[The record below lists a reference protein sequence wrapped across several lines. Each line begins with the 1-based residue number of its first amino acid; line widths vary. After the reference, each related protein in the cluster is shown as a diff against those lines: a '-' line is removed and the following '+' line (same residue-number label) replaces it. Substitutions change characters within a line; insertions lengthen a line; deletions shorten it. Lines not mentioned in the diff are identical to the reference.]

1 MSHLFQERLDDLG
14 RRLRR
19 LAWTFGLCRTAS
31 VAGMLFAFFAALDVL
46 LRFDPPL
53 VRAGLLAAWG
63 IAVAGVAWES
73 LVRPLRR
80 IPSPGRLAEQLERRF
95 EPLSGRLA
103 AAVEF
108 AGVNRLN
115 VHDSAALRGA
125 VVASADAAVK
135 EVDLGAVLDR
145 TSPRQA
151 VIHAAVAA
159 AVLAAF
165 ATVLPETS
173 RVAAIRFF
181 APFSQANYETE
192 HGTAPPVG
200 PLSAGRPPAVRLE
213 RVDVDAPSYAL
224 GAVEVTPERIQAPVG
239 SKITV
244 FGRADR
250 PVAWASAEGLPDAE
264 STTDGE
270 RFSVSW
276 VLKQGGAVRIRV
288 EDEEALSGE
297 ARTQDIYL
305 FEDRPPVV
313 RMTRPVEGLFA
324 IPAAVLH
331 VDGVA
336 EDDFGVA
343 NVEFLLAKPDT
354 VTGAIRERTV
364 SLFQSSPDKTER
376 SVPIK
381 GREIPLADFALRPG
395 EEVAVWI
402 RATDVAGKTAAGA
415 KRRIAVVS
423 EEDALSLAQK
433 GRQEL
438 ATALEE
444 LLLRQEEHLA
454 TTRALARDWK
464 TPPDAESTGRLQ
476 RLLQG
481 QAEVVGALRD
491 PVSGLLARFSRLAEV
506 ARINAPATEEIG
518 FVLNQ
523 VEEVFIR
530 PAGGFLDA
538 IQAELGRAR
547 VQRDEAPARLDAAAN
562 AQQAFVERWKGALEL
577 LRRQEAYFNLGEALD
592 GLILKQEESRA
603 RLGLLLPKTRGQD
616 ADTLPSG
623 LHGELAVEARQQK
636 ELLDLWMLLV
646 ARLSEEESLA
656 DLADTSIARKMNE
669 AVEAI
674 EANRL
679 EGAIQSQDAVL
690 LALAE
695 VRARLRESFS
705 RAAADT
711 AAEASK
717 IPPPTEPATEGSTE
731 EGTEG
736 TPGEGTEGSR
746 PAAPSESGAEPS
758 AVEAAA
764 RAAEL
769 MEGLWG
775 MLPARERAAVR
786 QLPGAAF
793 PPEYARLIE
802 AYFRALSQEKIDESP
817 E

>member
-1 MSHLFQERLDDLG
+1 
-14 RRLRR
+14 
-19 LAWTFGLCRTAS
+19 
-31 VAGMLFAFFAALDVL
+31 
-46 LRFDPPL
+46 
-53 VRAGLLAAWG
+53 
-63 IAVAGVAWES
+63 
-73 LVRPLRR
+73 
-80 IPSPGRLAEQLERRF
+80 
-95 EPLSGRLA
+95 
-103 AAVEF
+103 
-108 AGVNRLN
+108 
-115 VHDSAALRGA
+115 
-125 VVASADAAVK
+125 
-135 EVDLGAVLDR
+135 
-145 TSPRQA
+145 
-151 VIHAAVAA
+151 
-159 AVLAAF
+159 
-165 ATVLPETS
+165 
-173 RVAAIRFF
+173 
-181 APFSQANYETE
+181 
-192 HGTAPPVG
+192 
-200 PLSAGRPPAVRLE
+200 
-213 RVDVDAPSYAL
+213 
-224 GAVEVTPERIQAPVG
+224 
-239 SKITV
+239 
-244 FGRADR
+244 
-250 PVAWASAEGLPDAE
+250 
-264 STTDGE
+264 
-270 RFSVSW
+270 
-276 VLKQGGAVRIRV
+276 
-288 EDEEALSGE
+288 
-297 ARTQDIYL
+297 
-305 FEDRPPVV
+305 
-313 RMTRPVEGLFA
+313 
-324 IPAAVLH
+324 
-331 VDGVA
+331 
-336 EDDFGVA
+336 
-343 NVEFLLAKPDT
+343 
-354 VTGAIRERTV
+354 
-364 SLFQSSPDKTER
+364 
-376 SVPIK
+376 
-381 GREIPLADFALRPG
+381 
-395 EEVAVWI
+395 
-402 RATDVAGKTAAGA
+402 
-415 KRRIAVVS
+415 
-423 EEDALSLAQK
+423 
-433 GRQEL
+433 
-438 ATALEE
+438 
-444 LLLRQEEHLA
+444 LRQEEHLA